1 MADVVPPILLL
12 RLTCNRCICI
22 VLVSRRRTGRE
33 GLSLDAPEL
42 LTANAT
48 PPPAK
53 PRKRDRSRD
62 LRRSHGKVKLLT
74 LDRLDRRTA
83 AAARAIQLVD
93 AISNDLGGGD
103 RLSEGT
109 RMLIQR
115 AAVLNCFIESCE
127 VRWLASESI
136 ELGDYLAAINCQRRC

>member
-1 MADVVPPILLL
+1 LLG
-12 RLTCNRCICI
+12 
-22 VLVSRRRTGRE
+22 V
-33 GLSLDAPEL
+33 APEL
-42 LTANAT
+42 LTATAS

-83 AAARAIQLVD
+83 AAQRAVQLVD
-93 AISNDLGGGD
+93 AVSNDLGGSD

-109 RMLIQR
+109 RMLVQR
-115 AAVLNCFIESCE
+115 AAVLNTFIESCE
-127 VRWLASESI
+127 VKWLAGQPI
-136 ELGDYLAAINCQRRC
+136 ELGDYLAAINCQRRCLESIGLDRLPRDVSTLSPLEYAKRIEAA